1 MAGCHTDAPPS
12 RQGTLHEN
20 DAHIFRDMAS
30 LSICARLF
38 RPYAISSNAPS
49 MAHGTWICHPG
60 KSLLILRQMPRE
72 SKSLIKCSL
81 TFSCNPPCR
90 TKRDFGGVVLVRC
103 LKQVVQRMSQA
114 HKVCLV
120 SENVILIR
128 FLNVKQRAHRDVRE
142 SEHTHGCVLRAV
154 AENKTP
160 CKI

>member
-1 MAGCHTDAPPS
+1 
-12 RQGTLHEN
+12 
-20 DAHIFRDMAS
+20 MAS

-38 RPYAISSNAPS
+38 RPYATSSNAPLHFVTVGCKKTS
-49 MAHGTWICHPG
+49 TGRLQPMAHGTWICHPG